1 MEAPG
6 GQAVKGRKQTLTLTY
21 SIGRNRPTRLNSIMK
36 KQRIIFLF
44 TALCLSFLV
53 FTTATDIEAAQQ
65 STNQLRSHLRQGIEK
80 SFNLEIESAD
90 TYLRKAVELDRENP
104 MGYAFLAMAHLLSY
118 ETSFE
123 QMDRERIQ
131 EIMLRYVRET
141 VARAEKRIEEYPKD
155 GQAYFAMALVKI
167 VKVRWAISQKHYFMI
182 AQETLKIWH
191 YLEKAKEGDP
201 QNYDIYFPMGFLH
214 YHLDHLSALGRFFS
228 SIFIVS
234 GDSQK
239 GLREL
244 ELTAEK
250 GDLLKE
256 LAKAELVSVYTS
268 FEKQPARALT
278 IARELREKYPRNYNC
293 SFGLANTLS
302 DLNRFDEA
310 FAIAREIEKGIQAG
324 IPPFVP
330 QLQPRYDQL
339 MGRILFNQRQY
350 DRAAEYFQ
358 KVLKNSASYN
368 ARVRA
373 WAWVNLG
380 MIHDANKER
389 NKAEECYSR
398 ALKLEDGEGIAQI
411 EARKYLKTPY
421 VPSPIP

>member
-1 MEAPG
+1 
-6 GQAVKGRKQTLTLTY
+6 
-21 SIGRNRPTRLNSIMK
+21 MK

-53 FTTATDIEAAQQ
+53 FSTETDIEAAQQ
-65 STNQLRSHLRQGIEK
+65 RTTQLRSYLRQGIEK
-80 SFNLEIESAD
+80 SFNLEVETANA
-90 TYLRKAVELDRENP
+90 YLTKAVELDRENP
-104 MGYAFLAMAHLLSY
+104 TGYAFLALAHLLSY

-123 QMDRERIQ
+123 QMDRKRSQ
-131 EIMLRYVRET
+131 EIMLRYVSET
-141 VARAEKRIEEYPKD
+141 IARGEKRIEEYPKD

-167 VKVRWAISQKHYFMI
+167 VKVRWAITQKRYFII
-182 AQETLKIWH
+182 AQETLKIWY
-191 YLEKAKEGDP
+191 YLEKAKEEDP
-201 QNYDIYFPMGFLH
+201 QNYDIYFPMGLLH
-214 YHLDHLSALGRFFS
+214 YHLDHLTGLSRFFS

-234 GDSQK
+234 GDRQK

-278 IARELREKYPRNYNC
+278 IARELREKFPRNYNC

-302 DLNRFDEA
+302 DLHRFDEA

-350 DRAAEYFQ
+350 ERATEYFQ
-358 KVLKNSASYN
+358 RVLKDSSSYN

-380 MIHDANKER
+380 MIHDAHKER

-398 ALKLEDGEGIAQI
+398 ALKIEDGEGIAQI
-411 EARKYLKTPY
+411 EAKKYLKTPY
-421 VPSPIP
+421 VPPPIP